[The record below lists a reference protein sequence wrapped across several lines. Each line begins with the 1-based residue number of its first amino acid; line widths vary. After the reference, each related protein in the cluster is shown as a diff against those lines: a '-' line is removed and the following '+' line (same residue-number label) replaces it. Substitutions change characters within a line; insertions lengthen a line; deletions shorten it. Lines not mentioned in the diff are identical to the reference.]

1 MARTYASLLGLLA
14 PALLL
19 ARAAVHGWG
28 AQESMLAATIAAA
41 IFAAIGFA
49 AGGIAELFVNDS
61 VRGQFQAAMAE
72 FEGQKKG

>member
-14 PALLL
+14 FALLL
-19 ARAAVHGWG
+19 ARAVGHGWG
-28 AQESMLAATIAAA
+28 AGESMIGATIAAA

-72 FEGQKKG
+72 FEAEQKN